1 MNRSFCRDG
10 QEALDEG
17 VNTMLKI
24 ALGILASNRN
34 KMNVDLDKQEDGTSN
49 IYSSCPLV
57 IRD

>member
-1 MNRSFCRDG
+1 MNRSFCRDA

-49 IYSSCPLV
+49 I
-57 IRD
+57 